1 MSAATYRNPTRAIAA
16 SALAAGLFCLCSAS
30 PASAATHMGRL
41 FFSPMER
48 IELDRARTWPFTCLS
63 VSGLIVRNGREHDA
77 WMGPGFEDPRL
88 RATVVAASDSRA
100 AFEIQIGSTKT
111 ITLRPGQRFD
121 MIDGGIHEVFD
132 VDRSHCI
139 DRQ

>member
-1 MSAATYRNPTRAIAA
+1 MSQASYRSRTRAMAA
-16 SALAAGLFCLCSAS
+16 SALAAGMFCLCSAS
-30 PASAATHMGRL
+30 PVSAATHMGRL
-41 FFSPMER
+41 FFSPTER
-48 IELDRARTWPFTCLS
+48 MELDHARTWPFTCLT

-100 AFEIQIGSTKT
+100 AFEIQIGSESTV
-111 ITLRPGQRFD
+111 TLRPGQRLD
-121 MIDGGIHEVFD
+121 MIDGGVHEVFD